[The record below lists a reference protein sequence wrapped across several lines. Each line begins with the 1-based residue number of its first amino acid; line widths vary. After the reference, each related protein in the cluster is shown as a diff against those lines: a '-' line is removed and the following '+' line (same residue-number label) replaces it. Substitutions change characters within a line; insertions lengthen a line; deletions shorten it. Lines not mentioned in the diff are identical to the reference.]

1 MRRDRLQV
9 RAHYDLADAP
19 TVCAGGHDVLE
30 EADACA
36 PDVAIA
42 AVHLLEAP
50 AHGLL
55 RREAIEQRVVRLR
68 FADWLKGLIIGRACE
83 GELARDEMLTG
94 CEERG
99 RRRGTA
105 RRIEE
110 VGGVDQ

>member
-1 MRRDRLQV
+1 MWWDGLQV
-9 RAHYDLADAP
+9 RAHDDLADAP
-19 TVCAGGHDVLE
+19 TVCARRHDVLE

-50 AHGLL
+50 ARRLL

-68 FADWLKGLIIGRACE
+68 FDDWLGRLVIGRACE

-99 RRRGTA
+99 RRRG
-105 RRIEE
+105 
-110 VGGVDQ
+110 VVQ